1 MTDTAENKSFA
12 QGWRLFPH
20 SADIGVEGWGPT
32 VEAAF
37 EQAASALTAAVTSV
51 PIDSQFV
58 VDVSCKAPDRE
69 TLLVEWLNAII
80 YEMAVRR
87 MLFGRFR
94 VTLSGNELR
103 GRLWGETVDPIRHE
117 PACEPKGA
125 TYTELSVRV
134 DDQGI
139 WSARC
144 IVDV

>member
-1 MTDTAENKSFA
+1 VTDTERASR
-12 QGWRLFPH
+12 GWRLFPH
-20 SADIGVEGWGPT
+20 SADIGIEGWGPT
-32 VEAAF
+32 LQVAF
-37 EQAASALTAAVTSV
+37 EQAALALSAAVTSA
-51 PIDSQFV
+51 PIESQLV

-69 TLLVEWLNAII
+69 ALFVEWLNTII

-103 GRLWGETVDPIRHE
+103 ARLWGETVDPVRHE